1 MARAG
6 RGAEPLANSVVAYQN
21 DGPIV
26 PCFSNDGRRAIR
38 KLLRHVWPFLRRHRR
53 LFFLGILALLCTDAM
68 HLLIPWFTRL
78 ALDGL
83 STARDHGWDLLRF
96 PLLIALVAT
105 CQGVFRFFWRTNVFG
120 FSRHIEWDLRNALFA
135 HLQRLPL
142 PYFQHVKTGDL
153 MSRLTNDLASVRE
166 MLGIGGVAALDGAI
180 LILAALPLMIGIDP
194 WLTLWSL
201 LSLPGITLL
210 VLRFGNRIH
219 RGYREVQ
226 QFLGRVSIFVQE
238 NLAGIRVVQ
247 AYAQEENRKRQFADL
262 STEYMRKNLVTAR
275 LSGALWPLMAVFS
288 GIAAAVVLWLGGR
301 RVLLGQLT
309 IGQFVQF
316 NGYLAMLTWP
326 VMAIGYVVNLYQRG
340 SSALGRLVEILET
353 PVAPGHLVPEDGS
366 PKRLT
371 GEIEFRGLSFRY
383 TPEGPWVL
391 QDTSLK
397 IPAGSRCAIV
407 GEVGAGKSTLVNL
420 VPRLFEAPEGCLFLD
435 GRDIRTIPLSTLK
448 TSIGLVSQDIFLF
461 SESIRENILFGQEDA
476 TVEDLE
482 EAARVAALLPSIQE
496 FTDRFDTL
504 LGERGVRLSGG
515 QKQRTALARAL
526 IRNPSILIL
535 DDAFSSVDVQTEERI
550 LSELKTSMEGRT
562 TILISH
568 RISTLKDADQIV
580 FLKDGKIMERGTHQ
594 ELLARE
600 GHYHRLYQKQ
610 LLVSELEA
618 LAEKDN
624 G

>member
-1 MARAG
+1 LTSCFA
-6 RGAEPLANSVVAYQN
+6 RGA
-21 DGPIV
+21 IV
-26 PCFSNDGRRAIR
+26 
-38 KLLRHVWPFLRRHRR
+38 KYLQHVRPFLRRHRR
-53 LFFLGILALLCTDAM
+53 LFFLGILALLGTDAM
-68 HLLIPWFTRL
+68 HLFIPWFTRL

-83 STARDHGWDLLRF
+83 HTIENDGWGLLRY
-96 PLLIALVAT
+96 PALIVAAAIA
-105 CQGVFRFFWRTNVFG
+105 QGIFRYFWRTNVFG
-120 FSRHIEWDLRNALFA
+120 FSRNIEWDIRNTLFA

-142 PYFQHVKTGDL
+142 AYFQYTKTGDL

-166 MLGIGGVAALDGAI
+166 MLGIGAVAALDGAV

-201 LSLPGITLL
+201 LSLPGITFL
-210 VLRFGNRIH
+210 VLGFGNRIH

-247 AYAQEENRKRQFADL
+247 AYAQEENQARQFREL
-262 STEYMRKNLVTAR
+262 SAEYMRKNLVTAR
-275 LSGALWPLMAVFS
+275 LSGVLWPLMAVFS
-288 GIAAAVVLWLGGR
+288 GLAAAVVLWLGGR
-301 RVLLGQLT
+301 RVLMGQLT

-340 SSALGRLVEILET
+340 TSALTRLVEILET
-353 PVAPGHLVPEDGS
+353 PVAPGYLTPEDGS
-366 PKRLT
+366 PRRLR
-371 GEIEFRGLSFRY
+371 GEIEFRRLSFRY
-383 TPEGPWVL
+383 TPNGPWVL
-391 QDTSLK
+391 RDLSLK
-397 IPAGSRCAIV
+397 IPAGTRCAIL
-407 GEVGAGKSTLVNL
+407 GEVGAGKSTLVHL
-420 VPRLFEAPEGCLFLD
+420 ISRLFEAPEGSLFLD

-448 TSIGLVSQDIFLF
+448 ASIGLVSQDIFLF
-461 SESIRENILFGQEDA
+461 SETIRENILFGRHDA
-476 TVEDLE
+476 TVEDVE
-482 EAARVAALLPSIQE
+482 EAARIAALLPSIQE
-496 FTDRFDTL
+496 FPNRFDTL

-526 IRNPSILIL
+526 IKNPPTLIL

-550 LSELKTSMEGRT
+550 LSELKASMEGRT

-568 RISTLKDADQIV
+568 RISTVKNADQIV
-580 FLKDGKIMERGTHQ
+580 YVKDGQIVEQGTHQ

-610 LLVSELEA
+610 LLVTELEA
-618 LAEKDN
+618 LAERDN

>member
-1 MARAG
+1 MRHAIAR
-6 RGAEPLANSVVAYQN
+6 
-21 DGPIV
+21 
-26 PCFSNDGRRAIR
+26 
-38 KLLRHVWPFLRRHRR
+38 LLQHVRPFLRRHRR
-53 LFFLGILALLCTDAM
+53 LFFLCILALLGTDAV

-83 STARDHGWDLLRF
+83 TVARDQGWSLLRY
-96 PLLIALVAT
+96 PALIVLAAV
-105 CQGVFRFFWRTNVFG
+105 CQGVFRFYWRTNVFG
-120 FSRHIEWDLRNALFA
+120 FSRNIEWDLRNALFA

-142 PYFQHVKTGDL
+142 SYFQHTKTGDL

-166 MLGIGGVAALDGAI
+166 MLGIGAVAALDGAL

-210 VLRFGNRIH
+210 VLGFGNRIH

-247 AYAQEENRKRQFADL
+247 AHAQEANQLRRFTDL
-262 STEYMRKNLVTAR
+262 SAEYMRKNLVTAR
-275 LSGALWPLMAVFS
+275 LSGLLWPLMAVFS
-288 GIAAAVVLWLGGR
+288 GLAAAIVLWLGGR
-301 RVLLGQLT
+301 RVLTGQLT

-340 SSALGRLVEILET
+340 TSALARLVEILET
-353 PVAPGHLVPEDGS
+353 PVAPGYLTREDGR
-366 PKRLT
+366 PRRLR
-371 GEIEFRGLSFRY
+371 GDIEFRGLSFRY
-383 TPEGPWVL
+383 GLEGRWVL
-391 QDTSLK
+391 RDVSLT

-407 GEVGAGKSTLVNL
+407 GEVGAGKSTFVNL
-420 VPRLFEAPEGCLFLD
+420 IPRLFEAPEGTLFLD

-448 TSIGLVSQDIFLF
+448 ASIGLVSQDIFLF
-461 SESIRENILFGQEDA
+461 SETIRENILFGRQDA

-496 FTDRFDTL
+496 FADRFDTL

-526 IRNPSILIL
+526 IKNPPILIL

-550 LSELKTSMEGRT
+550 LSELKAAMEGRT

-580 FLKDGKIMERGTHQ
+580 YLKDGHIAERGTHQ

-600 GHYHRLYQKQ
+600 GHYHRLYQRQ
-610 LLVSELEA
+610 LLASELEA
-618 LAEKDN
+618 LAERDN

>member
-1 MARAG
+1 M
-6 RGAEPLANSVVAYQN
+6 
-21 DGPIV
+21 
-26 PCFSNDGRRAIR
+26 
-38 KLLRHVWPFLRRHRR
+38 
-53 LFFLGILALLCTDAM
+53 GILALLGTDAV

-83 STARDHGWDLLRF
+83 TVARDHGWSLLRY
-96 PLLIALVAT
+96 PALIVLAAV
-105 CQGVFRFFWRTNVFG
+105 CQGVFRFYWRTNVFG
-120 FSRHIEWDLRNALFA
+120 FSRNIEWDLRNALFA

-142 PYFQHVKTGDL
+142 SYFQHTKTGDL

-166 MLGIGGVAALDGAI
+166 MLGIGAVAALDGAL

-210 VLRFGNRIH
+210 VLGFGNRIH

-247 AYAQEENRKRQFADL
+247 AHAQEANQLRRFTDL
-262 STEYMRKNLVTAR
+262 SAEYMRKNLVTAR
-275 LSGALWPLMAVFS
+275 LSGLLWPLMAVFS
-288 GIAAAVVLWLGGR
+288 GLAAAIVLWLGGR
-301 RVLLGQLT
+301 RVLTGQLT

-340 SSALGRLVEILET
+340 TSALARLVEILET
-353 PVAPGHLVPEDGS
+353 PVAPGYLTREDGR
-366 PKRLT
+366 PRRLR
-371 GEIEFRGLSFRY
+371 GDIEFRGLSFRY
-383 TPEGPWVL
+383 GLEGPWVL
-391 QDTSLK
+391 RDVSLT

-407 GEVGAGKSTLVNL
+407 GEVGAGKSTFVNL
-420 VPRLFEAPEGCLFLD
+420 IPRLFEAPEGTLFLD

-448 TSIGLVSQDIFLF
+448 ASIGLVSQDIFLF
-461 SESIRENILFGQEDA
+461 SETIRENILFGRQDA

-496 FTDRFDTL
+496 FADRFDTL

-526 IRNPSILIL
+526 IKNPPILIL

-550 LSELKTSMEGRT
+550 LSELKAAMEGRT

-580 FLKDGKIMERGTHQ
+580 YLKDGRIAERGTHQ

-610 LLVSELEA
+610 LLASELEA
-618 LAEKDN
+618 LVERDN

>member
-1 MARAG
+1 
-6 RGAEPLANSVVAYQN
+6 
-21 DGPIV
+21 
-26 PCFSNDGRRAIR
+26 
-38 KLLRHVWPFLRRHRR
+38 
-53 LFFLGILALLCTDAM
+53 M
-68 HLLIPWFTRL
+68 HLFIPWFTRL

-83 STARDHGWDLLRF
+83 HTIEDDGWGLLRY
-96 PLLIALVAT
+96 PALIVAAAT
-105 CQGVFRFFWRTNVFG
+105 AQGIFRYFWRTNVFG
-120 FSRHIEWDLRNALFA
+120 FSRNIEWDIRNTLFA

-142 PYFQHVKTGDL
+142 AYFQYTKTGDL

-166 MLGIGGVAALDGAI
+166 MLGIGAVAALDGAV

-201 LSLPGITLL
+201 LSLPGITFL
-210 VLRFGNRIH
+210 VLGFGNRIH

-247 AYAQEENRKRQFADL
+247 AYAQEENQARQFREL
-262 STEYMRKNLVTAR
+262 SAEYMRKNLVTAR
-275 LSGALWPLMAVFS
+275 LSGVLWPLMAVFS
-288 GIAAAVVLWLGGR
+288 GLAAAVVLWLGGR
-301 RVLLGQLT
+301 RVLMGQLT

-340 SSALGRLVEILET
+340 TSALTRLVEILET
-353 PVAPGHLVPEDGS
+353 PVAPGYLTPEDGS
-366 PKRLT
+366 PRRLR
-371 GEIEFRGLSFRY
+371 GEIEFRRLSFRY
-383 TPEGPWVL
+383 TPNGPWVL
-391 QDTSLK
+391 RDLSLK
-397 IPAGSRCAIV
+397 IPAGTRCAIL
-407 GEVGAGKSTLVNL
+407 GEVGAGKSTLVHL
-420 VPRLFEAPEGCLFLD
+420 ISRLFEAPEGSLFLD

-448 TSIGLVSQDIFLF
+448 ASIGLVSQDIFLF
-461 SESIRENILFGQEDA
+461 SETIRENILFGRHDA
-476 TVEDLE
+476 TVEDVE
-482 EAARVAALLPSIQE
+482 EAARIAALLPSIQE
-496 FTDRFDTL
+496 FPNRFDTL

-526 IRNPSILIL
+526 IKNPPILIL

-550 LSELKTSMEGRT
+550 LSELKASMEGRT

-568 RISTLKDADQIV
+568 RISTVKNADQIV
-580 FLKDGKIMERGTHQ
+580 YVKDGQIVEQGTHQ

-610 LLVSELEA
+610 LLVTELEA
-618 LAEKDN
+618 LAERDN

>member
-1 MARAG
+1 M
-6 RGAEPLANSVVAYQN
+6 
-21 DGPIV
+21 
-26 PCFSNDGRRAIR
+26 RRAIAR
-38 KLLRHVWPFLRRHRR
+38 LLQHVRPFLRRHRR
-53 LFFLGILALLCTDAM
+53 LFFLGILALLGTDAM

-83 STARDHGWDLLRF
+83 TAARDHGWGLLRY
-96 PLLIALVAT
+96 PALIVLAAVG
-105 CQGVFRFFWRTNVFG
+105 QGVFRFFWRTNVFG
-120 FSRHIEWDLRNALFA
+120 FSRNIEWDLRNALFA

-142 PYFQHVKTGDL
+142 SYFQHTKTGDL

-166 MLGIGGVAALDGAI
+166 MLGIGAVAALDGAL

-210 VLRFGNRIH
+210 VLGFGNRIH

-247 AYAQEENRKRQFADL
+247 AHAQEENQLRRFTDL
-262 STEYMRKNLVTAR
+262 SAEYMRKNLVTAR
-275 LSGALWPLMAVFS
+275 LSGLLWPLMAVFS
-288 GIAAAVVLWLGGR
+288 GLAAAIVLWLGGR
-301 RVLLGQLT
+301 RVLTGQLT

-340 SSALGRLVEILET
+340 SSALARLVEILET
-353 PVAPGHLVPEDGS
+353 PVAPGYLTREDGR
-366 PKRLT
+366 PRRLR

-383 TPEGPWVL
+383 GPEGRWVL
-391 QDTSLK
+391 RDVSLT

-407 GEVGAGKSTLVNL
+407 GEVGAGKSTFVNL
-420 VPRLFEAPEGCLFLD
+420 IPRLFEAPEGTLFLD

-448 TSIGLVSQDIFLF
+448 ASIGLVSQDIFLF
-461 SESIRENILFGQEDA
+461 SETIRENILFGRQDA
-476 TVEDLE
+476 TIEDLE

-496 FTDRFDTL
+496 FADRFETL

-526 IRNPSILIL
+526 IKNPPILIL

-550 LSELKTSMEGRT
+550 LSELKAAMEGRT

-580 FLKDGKIMERGTHQ
+580 YLKDGCIAERGTHQ

-610 LLVSELEA
+610 LLASELEA
-618 LAEKDN
+618 LAEREN

>member
-1 MARAG
+1 M
-6 RGAEPLANSVVAYQN
+6 
-21 DGPIV
+21 
-26 PCFSNDGRRAIR
+26 
-38 KLLRHVWPFLRRHRR
+38 
-53 LFFLGILALLCTDAM
+53 GILALLGTDAV

-83 STARDHGWDLLRF
+83 TVARDHGWSLLRY
-96 PLLIALVAT
+96 PALIVLAAVV
-105 CQGVFRFFWRTNVFG
+105 QGVFRFYWRTNVFG
-120 FSRHIEWDLRNALFA
+120 FSRNIEWDLRNALFA
-135 HLQRLPL
+135 HLQRLSL
-142 PYFQHVKTGDL
+142 SYFQHTKTGDL

-166 MLGIGGVAALDGAI
+166 MLGIGAVAALDGAL

-210 VLRFGNRIH
+210 VLGFGNRIH

-247 AYAQEENRKRQFADL
+247 AHAQEANQLRRFTDL
-262 STEYMRKNLVTAR
+262 SAEYMRKNLVTAR
-275 LSGALWPLMAVFS
+275 LSGLLWPLMAVFS
-288 GIAAAVVLWLGGR
+288 GLAAAIVLWLGGR
-301 RVLLGQLT
+301 RVLTGQLT

-340 SSALGRLVEILET
+340 TSALARLVEILET
-353 PVAPGHLVPEDGS
+353 PVAPGYLTREDGR
-366 PKRLT
+366 PRRLR
-371 GEIEFRGLSFRY
+371 GDIEFRGLSFRY
-383 TPEGPWVL
+383 GLEGPWVL
-391 QDTSLK
+391 RDVSLT
-397 IPAGSRCAIV
+397 IPTGSRCAIV
-407 GEVGAGKSTLVNL
+407 GEVGAGKSTFVNL
-420 VPRLFEAPEGCLFLD
+420 IPRLFEAPEGTLFLD
-435 GRDIRTIPLSTLK
+435 GRDIRTIPLTTLK
-448 TSIGLVSQDIFLF
+448 ASIGLVSQDIFLF
-461 SESIRENILFGQEDA
+461 SETIRENILFGRQDA

-496 FTDRFDTL
+496 FADRFDTL

-526 IRNPSILIL
+526 IKNPPILIL

-550 LSELKTSMEGRT
+550 LSELKAAMEGRT

-580 FLKDGKIMERGTHQ
+580 YLKDGRIAERGTHQ

-610 LLVSELEA
+610 LLASELEA
-618 LAEKDN
+618 LVEREN

>member
-1 MARAG
+1 LTSCFA
-6 RGAEPLANSVVAYQN
+6 RGA
-21 DGPIV
+21 IV
-26 PCFSNDGRRAIR
+26 
-38 KLLRHVWPFLRRHRR
+38 KYLQHVRPFLRRHRR
-53 LFFLGILALLCTDAM
+53 LFFLGILALLGTDAM

-83 STARDHGWDLLRF
+83 HTIEDDGWGLLRY
-96 PLLIALVAT
+96 PALIVAAAT
-105 CQGVFRFFWRTNVFG
+105 AQGIFRYFWRTNVFG
-120 FSRHIEWDLRNALFA
+120 FSRNIEWDIRNTLFA

-142 PYFQHVKTGDL
+142 AYFQYTKTGDL

-166 MLGIGGVAALDGAI
+166 MLGIGAVAALDGAV

-201 LSLPGITLL
+201 LSLPGITFL
-210 VLRFGNRIH
+210 VLGFGNRIH

-247 AYAQEENRKRQFADL
+247 AYAQEENQARQFREL
-262 STEYMRKNLVTAR
+262 SAEYMRKNLVTAR
-275 LSGALWPLMAVFS
+275 LSGVLWPLMAVFS
-288 GIAAAVVLWLGGR
+288 GLAAAVVLWLGGR
-301 RVLLGQLT
+301 RVLMGQLT

-340 SSALGRLVEILET
+340 TSALTRLVEILET
-353 PVAPGHLVPEDGS
+353 PVAPGYLTPEDGS
-366 PKRLT
+366 PRRLR
-371 GEIEFRGLSFRY
+371 GEIEFRRLSFRY
-383 TPEGPWVL
+383 TPNGPWVL
-391 QDTSLK
+391 RDLSLK
-397 IPAGSRCAIV
+397 IPAGTRCAIL
-407 GEVGAGKSTLVNL
+407 GEVGAGKSTLVHL
-420 VPRLFEAPEGCLFLD
+420 ISRLFEAPEGSLFLD

-448 TSIGLVSQDIFLF
+448 ASIGLVSQDIFLF
-461 SESIRENILFGQEDA
+461 SETIRENILFGRHDA
-476 TVEDLE
+476 TVEDVE
-482 EAARVAALLPSIQE
+482 EAARIAALLPSIQE
-496 FTDRFDTL
+496 FPNRFDTL

-526 IRNPSILIL
+526 IKNPPILIL

-550 LSELKTSMEGRT
+550 LSELKASMEGRT

-568 RISTLKDADQIV
+568 RISTVKNADQIV
-580 FLKDGKIMERGTHQ
+580 YVKDGQIVEQGTHQ

-610 LLVSELEA
+610 LLVTELEA
-618 LAEKDN
+618 LAERDN

>member
-1 MARAG
+1 
-6 RGAEPLANSVVAYQN
+6 LQ
-21 DGPIV
+21 
-26 PCFSNDGRRAIR
+26 
-38 KLLRHVWPFLRRHRR
+38 HVWPFLRRHRR
-53 LFFLGILALLCTDAM
+53 LFCLGVMALLATDAM

-83 STARDHGWDLLRF
+83 STPEDHGWDLLRF
-96 PLLIALVAT
+96 PLLIVLAAV
-105 CQGVFRFFWRTNVFG
+105 CQGVFRFYWRTNVFG

-142 PYFQHVKTGDL
+142 SYFQHMKTGDL

-166 MLGIGGVAALDGAI
+166 MLGIGAVAALDGAV

-194 WLTLWSL
+194 WLTFWSL
-201 LSLPGITLL
+201 LSLPGITFL

-226 QFLGRVSIFVQE
+226 QLLGRVSIFVQE

-247 AYAQEENRKRQFADL
+247 AYAQEENQKRQFADL

-340 SSALGRLVEILET
+340 SSALGRLMEILET
-353 PVAPGHLVPEDGS
+353 PVAPGHMVSEDGS

-371 GEIEFRGLSFRY
+371 GEVEFRGLSFRY
-383 TPEGPWVL
+383 TPESPWVL
-391 QDTSLK
+391 QDISLK

-435 GRDIRTIPLSTLK
+435 GRDIRMIPLSTLK

-461 SESIRENILFGQEDA
+461 SESIRENILFGREDA
-476 TVEDLE
+476 TIQDLE

-535 DDAFSSVDVQTEERI
+535 DDAFSSVDVHTEERI
-550 LSELKTSMEGRT
+550 LNELKTSMEGRT
-562 TILISH
+562 TLLISH

-580 FLKDGKIMERGTHQ
+580 YLKDGKIVERGTHQ

-618 LAEKDN
+618 LAEKEN